1 MSNTQ
6 EKPAQS
12 FPVQT
17 SPAALK
23 GKAFFVHDPESGDP
37 VAVSA
42 EKFLKAEYKDLSMFD
57 IFGGSLLARET
68 ANCYVVRT
76 PGAYK
81 FPLVYGNAIKN
92 GVANQAAY
100 TNQGGANQGNFVNH
114 LGNQITS
121 PFIEA
126 NASCKP
132 HSSEICWQ
140 DEADLIVNL
149 ELVEGGDCK
158 YLQFEV
164 NSVPVTGA
172 NALVAVKDNAGNILW
187 SWHIWVTSED
197 LTPVKITN
205 ATPLVYEF
213 LPVNIGWKWDSAD
226 RLKGKNPH
234 FQWGRK
240 DPFPCPKTY
249 GSTSIITTYG
259 QRAFTTEN
267 AVEKATTIADSIKR
281 PYSFFFGTEANSYCW
296 ESSGKFNLW
305 DAANNS
311 TGVSDSVITKTIYD
325 PSPVGFSVPNPRV
338 FTGFTTTANN
348 TSDATQFNVIGA
360 FTNGW
365 FFKRNP
371 NDTVGHFF
379 AASGCRAYDG
389 GGLDSVGS
397 LGYYWAAVPSSAAN
411 GRYLSF
417 YASSVN
423 PLNAYSRAYGFSVR
437 AVRE

>member
-1 MSNTQ
+1 MSAT
-6 EKPAQS
+6 EKTAQS

-17 SPAALK
+17 NPAAVR
-23 GKAFFVHDPESGDP
+23 GKAFFVHDPETGDP

-42 EKFLKAEYKDLSMFD
+42 DKFLNAEYKDLSMYD
-57 IFGGSLLARET
+57 IYGGSLLARET

-81 FPLVYGNAIKN
+81 FPLVYGNAIKA

-132 HSSEICWQ
+132 YSCEIVWQ

-164 NSVPVTGA
+164 ESVPVTGA
-172 NALVAVKDNAGNILW
+172 NAVVAVKDSSADILW

-205 ATPLVYEF
+205 GTPLVYEF
-213 LPVNIGWKWDSAD
+213 LPVNIGWKWDSSD

-240 DPFPCPKTY
+240 DPFPCPKAY
-249 GSTSIITTYG
+249 NSTTIITTYG
-259 QRAFTTEN
+259 QRAFATECSDQG
-267 AVEKATTIADSIKR
+267 TTIADSIKR
-281 PYSFFFGTEANSYCW
+281 PYSFFYGTEAYGYIW
-296 ESSGKFNLW
+296 EPSGKNNLW
-305 DAANNS
+305 DAGNNS
-311 TGVSDSVITKTIYD
+311 TGASDSTVTKTIYD
-325 PSPVGFSVPNPRV
+325 PSPVGFSVPNARV
-338 FTGFTTTANN
+338 FTGFTTTGTNS
-348 TSDATQFNVIGA
+348 SDATTFNVVGDFA
-360 FTNGW
+360 NG
-365 FFKRNP
+365 RNFMR
-371 NDTVGHFF
+371 NSEDTVGHFF
-379 AASGCRAYDG
+379 AASGYRASYS
-389 GGLDSVGS
+389 GGLYDVGS
-397 LGYYWAAVPSSAAN
+397 GGYYWTAVPYSAAR
-411 GRYLSF
+411 GRYLYF
-417 YASSVN
+417 YASDVN
-423 PLNAYSRAYGFSVR
+423 PLSTNYRAYGFSVR

>member
-1 MSNTQ
+1 MTT

-17 SPAALK
+17 SPAAVQ
-23 GKAFFVHDPESGDP
+23 GKAFFVHDPETGDP

-42 EKFLKAEYKDLSMFD
+42 DKFLNAEYKDLSMYD

-76 PGAYK
+76 AGAYK

-92 GVANQAAY
+92 GVANTAAY

-132 HSSEICWQ
+132 HSCEICWQ
-140 DEADLIVNL
+140 DQADLIVNL
-149 ELVEGGDCK
+149 ALVEGGDCK

-164 NSVPVTGA
+164 ESVPVTGA
-172 NALVAVKDNAGNILW
+172 NALVAVKDSTGNILW

-205 ATPLVYEF
+205 ATPLVYEM

-240 DPFPCPKTY
+240 DPFPCPKAY
-249 GSTSIITTYG
+249 NSTAIITTYG
-259 QRAFTTEN
+259 QRAFTTECSDQG
-267 AVEKATTIADSIKR
+267 TTIADSIKR
-281 PYSFFFGTEANSYCW
+281 PYSFFYGTEAYGYVW
-296 ESSGKFNLW
+296 EADRKYNLW
-305 DAANNS
+305 DAGNNS
-311 TGVSDSVITKTIYD
+311 TGVSDSVVTKTIYD

-338 FTGFTTTANN
+338 FTGFTKTGSN
-348 TSDATQFNVIGA
+348 TEDATQFNVIGN

-365 FFKRNP
+365 LFKRNAD
-371 NDTVGHFF
+371 DTVGHFF
-379 AASGCRAYDG
+379 AASGFRANYS
-389 GGLDSVGS
+389 GGLYNVGS
-397 LGYYWAAVPSSAAN
+397 GGYYWAAVPSSAAN
-411 GRYLSF
+411 GRILDF
-417 YASSVN
+417 GASYVN
-423 PLNAYSRAYGFSVR
+423 PLNSSSRASGVSVR